1 MTTTINVKTPAELK
15 AAYKRI
21 AKGIASPFKS
31 TRRMFMG
38 LGAMI
43 DRDTML
49 TFKKKGAYLDREK
62 WMGYNW
68 GQGVAYKG
76 TRNFPSSTRNRSG
89 LYKKRPGTDGA
100 KSRRFSSNSKLLQAS
115 GSFKNSFRIVKIGAD
130 RMKYGTQH
138 KLGEYI
144 MSDPSRPTV
153 QYTRKDQGRYSNLI
167 YNWWFKNTKI

>member
-15 AAYKRI
+15 AAYARI

-49 TFKKKGAYLDREK
+49 TFKKEGAYLDREK
-62 WMGYNW
+62 WTDFGRGVGVGYYLN
-68 GQGVAYKG
+68 KNG
-76 TRNFPSSTRNRSG
+76 TF
-89 LYKKRPGTDGA
+89 KKRPGTDGA